1 MTSGDLLTLLEGIR
15 RTRSGWMAKCP
26 SHTDKNPSLSIREG
40 EDQRL
45 LLYYFGG
52 CTTRDICVALRLSL
66 ADLFPVNDKSSHQI
80 RHECRQRQAA
90 RAAHAQEQHARGL
103 TLDVVREAERFIH
116 SARGILDSHTWSPAK
131 RHRIMNRLAD
141 AYEVLRREGVLYEPT
156 GNLWSLSLFP
166 GGASQ
171 AQWSGHCRPP
181 RKSWIG
187 SRTCLPFE
195 YAQTR

>member
-1 MTSGDLLTLLEGIR
+1 MTSGDLLTLLEGVR

-26 SHTDKNPSLSIREG
+26 SHTDKTPSLSIREG

-45 LLYYFGG
+45 LLISFRGLHHAG
-52 CTTRDICVALRLSL
+52 HLCCPSSQSRRFVSG
-66 ADLFPVNDKSSHQI
+66 NDKSSHQV

-116 SARGILDSHTWSPAK
+116 SSRGILDSHTWSTAK
-131 RHRIMNRLAD
+131 RHRIMNQLAD

-156 GNLWSLSLFP
+156 GV
-166 GGASQ
+166 
-171 AQWSGHCRPP
+171 
-181 RKSWIG
+181 
-187 SRTCLPFE
+187 
-195 YAQTR
+195 